1 MCLDQLKV
9 ASDDSYF
16 TVEHVLFLISKIRAL
31 ILKQRYSDI
40 KKKIPESNY

>member
-9 ASDDSYF
+9 TSDDSYF
-16 TVEHVLFLISKIRAL
+16 TEEHVMSLASNIRAL

-40 KKKIPESNY
+40 KKEIP